1 MVVYTQDALAGATSK
16 DAMEAD
22 IYLAVDQSNR
32 SYINSNINQR
42 LRLVHIAE
50 VSYAEPSPP
59 DTIRDRNRL
68 QDKADGYVDNVP
80 CCDDHGNRQLLW
92 LLVHHGSGRQCLRGP
107 RIRRGGT
114 EMRNAPRRIQ
124 FRA

>member
-1 MVVYTQDALAGATSK
+1 MVYTQNALAGATSK

-32 SYINSNINQR
+32 SYIHSNIDQR

-59 DTIRDRNRL
+59 DEIATGCRTRRTVTWTTCLVVMITETGSYC
-68 QDKADGYVDNVP
+68 GYSFTMDPV
-80 CCDDHGNRQLLW
+80 
-92 LLVHHGSGRQCLRGP
+92 GSLRGP

-114 EMRNAPRRIQ
+114 EMRNASRRIQ